1 MRTIRFR
8 GYNEKNKCWLYGNY
22 IRSRGKHFICEDYL
36 EEGESWDN
44 YEIEPHTIDQYTE
57 FNDRKG
63 QPIYE
68 SDKVLVYD
76 RIVGVVDMDRGK
88 ITIHYYSEL
97 QDESPNPMPDGMDF
111 PDSDTIDSIGQ
122 DQIEI
127 IGNIYKN
134 IQQQ

>member
-8 GYNEKNKCWLYGNY
+8 GYNKKNKCWLYGNY
-22 IRSRGKHFICEDYL
+22 IRSRGKHFICEDEL
-36 EEGESWDN
+36 AEGNSWED
-44 YEIEPHTIDQYTE
+44 YEIEPYTLDQYTE

-76 RIVGVVDMDRGK
+76 RIVGVVDMHRGQF
-88 ITIHYYSEL
+88 TIHYYSEL
-97 QDESPNPMPDGMDF
+97 QEESPNPMTDEMVF

-122 DQIEI
+122 DQIEV
-127 IGNIYKN
+127 IGNIYKFK
-134 IQQQ
+134 